1 MRALSVANGYA
12 MNSVSES
19 DVDQPARKHRA
30 RFELIFASIWL
41 AVGFFVMP
49 ALVYVVGTLLLGPYG
64 LTEVNGGGLGSFYG
78 DFFSDLVEPAGR
90 VWMLALGPLVVISVL
105 RLLFLNF
112 SSKETRD
119 ENPETHERP
128 AALEREPPRRARE
141 RVEPRVT
148 GD

>member
-1 MRALSVANGYA
+1 MRALSVVNGYA
-12 MNSVSES
+12 MTSVSES
-19 DVDQPARKHRA
+19 DDDQPARKSRA

-49 ALVYVVGTLLLGPYG
+49 ALIYLVGTLLLGPYG
-64 LTEVNGGGLGSFYG
+64 QTEAEGAGLGSFYG

-90 VWMLALGPLVVISVL
+90 VWMLALAPLVVISVL
-105 RLLFLNF
+105 RLLFFNF
-112 SSKETRD
+112 SSKQSADRES
-119 ENPETHERP
+119 ESHEPP
-128 AALEREPPRRARE
+128 ANIPREPQRRARE